1 MEKIEKK
8 SADYSLILLIM
19 LMLGIGAAVLYSASY
34 AHAERLGKS
43 PYHFFTKQLI
53 FIGIGGLV
61 CFVVSCTPLQLFRR
75 AIPLILLT
83 SLVLTLLTF
92 VPQLSHQVQG
102 ARRWLF
108 VFGQS
113 FQPSELVK
121 VALII
126 YLASILSKKESRI
139 NDPFNAVVPPLL
151 IVSLFVS
158 VILVQNDFS
167 TALFIFC
174 IAVLIFYV
182 ARIKIVYFLLLGV
195 IVIPLGVIL
204 LFAKEHRLQRILTF
218 LDPLR
223 DPAGSGFQ
231 VLQAKQALVSGGF
244 WGRGLGM
251 GSKKMGDLPE
261 AHSDFIF
268 AVIGE
273 ELGFLGM
280 LFILALFILFAYRG
294 YSIAANAKDS
304 YRYYLAFGVTS
315 IIFLQAILNMAV
327 VAGMVPATGVP
338 LPFFSSGGSS
348 MLMSLVMVG
357 LLINVSRDT
366 GDDGRMLLG

>member
-1 MEKIEKK
+1 MEKIAKK
-8 SADYSLILLIM
+8 SADYSLILLII

-53 FIGIGGLV
+53 FIAIGGFV
-61 CFVVSCTPLQLFRR
+61 CFVVSCTPLHLFRR

-83 SLVLTLLTF
+83 SFVLTLLTF
-92 VPQLSHQVQG
+92 VPQLSQQVQG

-121 VALII
+121 VAIII
-126 YLASILSKKESRI
+126 YLASILSKKENRI
-139 NDPFNAVVPPLL
+139 DDPLNTVIPPLL

-158 VILVQNDFS
+158 LILLQNDFS
-167 TALFIFC
+167 TALFLFS

-182 ARIKIVYFLLLGV
+182 ARVKIIYFLLLGP
-195 IVIPLGVIL
+195 IIIPLGVVL
-204 LFAKEHRLQRILTF
+204 LFTKEHRVQRIMAF
-218 LDPLR
+218 IDPLR

-231 VLQAKQALVSGGF
+231 VLQAKQALISGGF

-280 LFILALFILFAYRG
+280 LFILGLFLLFAYRG

-348 MLMSLVMVG
+348 MLMSLIMVG
-357 LLINVSRDT
+357 LLINVSRDA
-366 GDDGRMLLG
+366 GDDGRLLLD